1 MSLAGGMI
9 GDQPNSSGMTSM
21 TDDNVIRVPRVIR
34 TGPFSALSIWPPD
47 ETGIATTT
55 FHSLAEP
62 HTPPRSPSNKE
73 ITRIPAPHRRK
84 RGSVM

>member
-1 MSLAGGMI
+1 MS
-9 GDQPNSSGMTSM
+9 
-21 TDDNVIRVPRVIR
+21 DDNIIRVPRVIR

-47 ETGIATTT
+47 ETGIANTA
-55 FHSLAEP
+55 FHSVARA
-62 HTPPRSPSNKE
+62 HAPPRPPSNQE